1 MSEYNNPVP
10 VAVAMVPLFC
20 PTAGRGLLGVVR
32 GIEPGYGGIAFPGG
46 YVDEHETIERAVVR
60 ELQEETGLHLPEVCR
75 WRFRTSRVT
84 PQNRLL
90 FFFEYTDVLSWDEV
104 RDNAVLDAET
114 LAVSL
119 ILPDTDIVFPT
130 HRTEAREFFGRQGA
144 LG

>member
-20 PTAGRGLLGVVR
+20 PTVGRGLLGVVR

-60 ELQEETGLHLPEVCR
+60 ELQEETGLHLPEVGC
-75 WRFRTSRVT
+75 WRFRASRIT

-90 FFFEYTDVLSWDEV
+90 FFFEYAEVLDWSEV

-114 LAVSL
+114 LAVSF
-119 ILPDTDIVFPT
+119 ILPNTDIVFPT
-130 HRTEAREFFGRQGA
+130 HRAEAVEFFGQVG
-144 LG
+144 GGF